1 MTLVRLILLLGIC
14 VTGFVTI
21 ECVDCSNEAGYC
33 DFYSYYLRCYIATN
47 NTQSIKALL
56 RDCSNSSTFNSLDVY
71 KNYVSNEYGNLLI
84 DIELPTNIQSLSI
97 SNTQDKDHIRLTTF
111 NQNTGLTYIYAYS
124 SYIEL
129 ESNNF
134 FTQFTALQY
143 INLQYVL
150 SREPPS
156 FTNLLSLTF
165 LRVYLVGP
173 VTHALDEGI
182 VSGLTNLV
190 YLHLSNSYFNGITEG
205 AFRNL
210 NQLTYLDVGYNELAY
225 IEDGALRDLSS
236 LQRLSLYGNNI
247 QIVSDNVFEGLTDL
261 TLLDLNSNPE
271 FPITALIQAKSV
283 ISLYI
288 RNNGYHTLDSYV
300 FQQMNSLTYL
310 YLSDPFVCDCD
321 LRWTSLV
328 GQYQLNFLYGYCDNH
343 FSRSITSII
352 LYTNC
357 SQTESFQCFNKSI
370 TCPDNQVC
378 HNTEDSYFCGCPRGY
393 ALHSSGQCKDVDEC
407 DETTDCQHTCQ
418 NTEGSFHCTCDE
430 GYELSSDGYSCDDI
444 DECQVSNGGCEF
456 GCRNTVGSYQCL
468 CYYGHKLT
476 NKTHCDNEI
485 QYIVIQGIEDGDYQF
500 DCYGDFNLSITNLT
514 CENIP
519 PTGATTTM
527 LTTTTTTASSGCPI
541 GYVQRYSGECVDEDE
556 CDFYTNCQHSC
567 VNTEG
572 SFHCD
577 CDEGYELA
585 DDQHNCTDV
594 NECHQMNGG
603 CEFGCRNTIGSYQC
617 YCYYGLELTNNTH
630 CGDEIHYIL
639 VQGIENK
646 DYRFACYGD
655 YNLSITNFTCGNIPP
670 TSTTTTMSATV
681 MTTNVTTITTTTTI
695 PSGCPMGYVE
705 HYSGECVDEDECDF
719 YTNCQH
725 SCVNTEGSFYCDCY
739 EGYELADN
747 LYNCTD
753 VNECH
758 QQNGGCEFGCRNTI
772 GSYQCYCYYGLE
784 LTNNTHCK
792 DEIQCN
798 IQQSNASQG
807 NYFTCEGLKLTIDN
821 LTYNNSCD
829 QTIIQNTENPS
840 TAMSSEQIPSSTI
853 IMFAILILII
863 GVQTIIIILVL
874 LCSLTMRKA
883 MRNPKIHRNMRQ
895 AHFQENVSIP
905 LEDIIEK
912 QPNIPPSMTMQ
923 NPDNT
928 EVTSM
933 YEHMDGRTCLS

>member
-33 DFYSYYLRCYIATN
+33 DFSTSDLNCFITTN
-47 NTQSIKALL
+47 DTQSIKSLL
-56 RDCSNSSTFNSLDVY
+56 RDCSSNSSSLIRLYVI
-71 KNYVSNEYGNLLI
+71 KNYVSNDYGNLLI
-84 DIELPTNIQSLSI
+84 DIELPTNIQSLYIYNS
-97 SNTQDKDHIRLTTF
+97 QDQDHIRLTTF
-111 NQNTGLTYIYAYS
+111 SQNTGLTRIYTY

-134 FTQFTALQY
+134 FTHFSGLQNIY
-143 INLQYVL
+143 FQYVL

-156 FTNLLSLTF
+156 FTNLLSLTYLSVF
-165 LRVYLVGP
+165 LVGP

-190 YLHLSNSYFNGITEG
+190 YLYMRDSYFNGITEG

-210 NQLTYLDVGYNELAY
+210 NQLTYLDLANNELAY

-236 LQRLSLYGNNI
+236 LQRLSLYDNNI

-261 TLLDLNSNPE
+261 TYLNLDNNPG
-271 FPITALIQAKSV
+271 FPLTALIQAKSV

-288 RNNGYHTLDSYV
+288 RYNGYHTLDSYV
-300 FQQMNSLTYL
+300 FQQMNSLTDL

-328 GQYQLNFLYGYCDNH
+328 GQFQLNFLYGYCDNH

-352 LYTNC
+352 LYANC

-393 ALHSSGQCKDVDEC
+393 ALHSSGQCKDVNEC

-500 DCYGDFNLSITNLT
+500 DCYGDFNLTFTNFT

-519 PTGATTTM
+519 PTGVTTTM
-527 LTTTTTTASSGCPI
+527 LTTTASSGCPI
-541 GYVQRYSGECVDEDE
+541 GYVQRHSGECVDEDE

-577 CDEGYELA
+577 CYEGYELA

-594 NECHQMNGG
+594 NECHLLLNGG

-617 YCYYGLELTNNTH
+617 YCYYGLEL
-630 CGDEIHYIL
+630 I
-639 VQGIENK
+639 
-646 DYRFACYGD
+646 
-655 YNLSITNFTCGNIPP
+655 
-670 TSTTTTMSATV
+670 
-681 MTTNVTTITTTTTI
+681 
-695 PSGCPMGYVE
+695 
-705 HYSGECVDEDECDF
+705 
-719 YTNCQH
+719 
-725 SCVNTEGSFYCDCY
+725 
-739 EGYELADN
+739 
-747 LYNCTD
+747 
-753 VNECH
+753 
-758 QQNGGCEFGCRNTI
+758 
-772 GSYQCYCYYGLE
+772 
-784 LTNNTHCK
+784 NNTHCK
-792 DEIQCN
+792 DEIQCD
-798 IQQSNASQG
+798 IQQNNASQG
-807 NYFTCEGLKLTIDN
+807 NHFTCEGLKLTIDN
-821 LTYNNSCD
+821 LTCNNSCD
-829 QTIIQNTENPS
+829 QTIIQNTESPS
-840 TAMSSEQIPSSTI
+840 TAMSSEQIPASTI
-853 IMFAILILII
+853 IMFSILILII
-863 GVQTIIIILVL
+863 GVQTVIIILVL
-874 LCSLTMRKA
+874 LCSISMRKA
-883 MRNPKIHRNMRQ
+883 MRNPKIQRNIRP
-895 AHFQENVSIP
+895 AHFQENVEIP
-905 LEDIIEK
+905 LEDIIDK
-912 QPNIPPSMTMQ
+912 QPNMPPSMIMQ

-933 YEHMDGRTCLS
+933 YEHMDGRTGLS

>member
-1 MTLVRLILLLGIC
+1 MSLVRLILLLGIC

-33 DFYSYYLRCYIATN
+33 DFNPPYISCYITN
-47 NTQSIKALL
+47 NDTQSIKSLL
-56 RDCSNSSTFNSLDVY
+56 RDCSSNSSSLVSLQVY

-84 DIELPTNIQSLSI
+84 DIELPTNILTFDIYNS
-97 SNTQDKDHIRLTTF
+97 QDKDHIRLITF
-111 NQNTGLTYIYAYS
+111 SQNTGLTRTYTG

-129 ESNNF
+129 ESNDF
-134 FTQFTALQY
+134 FTHFTALQRIY
-143 INLQYVL
+143 LGYVL

-182 VSGLTNLV
+182 VNGLTNLV
-190 YLHLSNSYFNGITEG
+190 TLYMYYSYFNGITEG

-210 NQLTYLDVGYNELAY
+210 NKLQYLYLVNNELAY

-236 LQRLSLYGNNI
+236 LKQLYLCDNYI
-247 QIVSDNVFEGLTDL
+247 QNVSDNAFEGLTDL
-261 TLLDLNSNPE
+261 TYLDLDNNPG

-283 ISLYI
+283 LQLYL
-288 RNNGYHTLDSYV
+288 RYNGYHTLDSYV
-300 FQQMNSLTYL
+300 FQQMNSLTDL

-328 GQYQLNFLYGYCDNH
+328 GQYDLNIINGVCEQ
-343 FSRSITSII
+343 FSRSITSIT
-352 LYTNC
+352 LYANC

-444 DECQVSNGGCEF
+444 DECQVLNGGCEF

-500 DCYGDFNLSITNLT
+500 DCYGDYNLTITNFT

-519 PTGATTTM
+519 PTSATTTM
-527 LTTTTTTASSGCPI
+527 LTTTTASSGCPI
-541 GYVQRYSGECVDEDE
+541 GYVQRHSGECVDEDE

-572 SFHCD
+572 SFYCD
-577 CDEGYELA
+577 CYEGYELA
-585 DDQHNCTDV
+585 DDLYNCTDV

-630 CGDEIHYIL
+630 C
-639 VQGIENK
+639 
-646 DYRFACYGD
+646 
-655 YNLSITNFTCGNIPP
+655 
-670 TSTTTTMSATV
+670 
-681 MTTNVTTITTTTTI
+681 
-695 PSGCPMGYVE
+695 
-705 HYSGECVDEDECDF
+705 
-719 YTNCQH
+719 
-725 SCVNTEGSFYCDCY
+725 
-739 EGYELADN
+739 
-747 LYNCTD
+747 
-753 VNECH
+753 
-758 QQNGGCEFGCRNTI
+758 
-772 GSYQCYCYYGLE
+772 
-784 LTNNTHCK
+784 K
-792 DEIQCN
+792 DEIQCD

-807 NYFTCEGLKLTIDN
+807 NHFTCEGLKLTIDN
-821 LTYNNSCD
+821 LTCNNSCD

-840 TAMSSEQIPSSTI
+840 TAMSCEQIPASTI

-863 GVQTIIIILVL
+863 GVQTVIIILVL

-883 MRNPKIHRNMRQ
+883 LRNPKIHRNMRQ

-912 QPNIPPSMTMQ
+912 QPNMPPSMTMQ

-933 YEHMDGRTCLS
+933 YEHMN